1 MKPITAYHFLALGGR
16 MRHPVNGHT
25 HVVAGLALHEDEI
38 QLCVRGLHASIKP
51 IDALQ
56 YAPGPC
62 LTLVECSGKI
72 VKDIDKIVCT
82 DRKVI
87 AGPVDVTDIIVRF
100 AQWCATRAKA
110 AAAAY
115 AANAAY
121 AVGTVADANAD
132 AADAAAYAA
141 NAAAYAANA
150 DAAAYAAAVRADAY
164 AANAAAYDAARA
176 AAAYA
181 AAYAA
186 AAAADADAAAARA
199 AAYATRAVADAA
211 AAARAAAAAY
221 DATAKVRP
229 RQVRAP
235 KSSTDERK
243 AQNSWLRV
251 EFAKA
256 LKAGG

>member
-1 MKPITAYHFLALGGR
+1 MKPITAYHFLAHGGR
-16 MRHPVNGHT
+16 LRKPVNGHT

-100 AQWCATRAKA
+100 AQWCTDRANATA
-110 AAAAY
+110 AAAA
-115 AANAAY
+115 AACDATFWAAR
-121 AVGTVADANAD
+121 D
-132 AADAAAYAA
+132 AADAAAAATRAA
-141 NAAAYAANA
+141 NATR
-150 DAAAYAAAVRADAY
+150 AAAYT
-164 AANAAAYDAARA
+164 AAYT
-176 AAAYA
+176 

-186 AAAADADAAAARA
+186 AAAASARADVYATNVTKAAADAAAYGATA
-199 AAYATRAVADAA
+199 TAYGVACAA
-211 AAARAAAAAY
+211 AAARDAAY

-229 RQVRAP
+229 RRSRAS
-235 KSSTDERK
+235 KRGTDERK
-243 AQNSWLRV
+243 AQNRWLRV